1 MNIINVEAR
10 TFEAMLS
17 RFEAVAA
24 RIESLC
30 RENGD
35 KAMEQ
40 WLGNE
45 DVCRLLDISPRTLQS
60 YRDCGRI
67 PFSRIGHKMYYK
79 PADIAR
85 LKPLITA
92 LQKDKHKL
100 KSA

>member
-1 MNIINVEAR
+1 MEIINVEAR

-17 RFEAVAA
+17 RFEAVAE
-24 RIESLC
+24 RIETLC

-35 KAMEQ
+35 KALME
-40 WLGNE
+40 WIDNEEVCSLLG
-45 DVCRLLDISPRTLQS
+45 ISLRSLQS
-60 YRDCGRI
+60 YRESGKI
-67 PFSRIGHKMYYK
+67 PFSRIGHKIYYK

-92 LQKDKHKL
+92 LQKSKNKL